1 MAQEKFL
8 FNKVEEKIEE
18 IKKRIESYKK
28 LDASITKYT
37 LMETLNN
44 LEHADNVLEKGF
56 VNDSCKEID
65 EKLKYN

>member
-44 LEHADNVLEKGF
+44 LEHADNVLEK
-56 VNDSCKEID
+56 DSLMILAK
-65 EKLKYN
+65 KLMKN